1 MMYITTFFFPPTR
14 LHKEEKVCVS
24 SGLQD
29 EGYNPF
35 DAVSRNKAED
45 SGFICWRHKT
55 SITARSN
62 KANWLQ
68 EVPRAYVRLS
78 PSMLEKAML
87 MP

>member
-45 SGFICWRHKT
+45 SGFIC
-55 SITARSN
+55 ITARSN